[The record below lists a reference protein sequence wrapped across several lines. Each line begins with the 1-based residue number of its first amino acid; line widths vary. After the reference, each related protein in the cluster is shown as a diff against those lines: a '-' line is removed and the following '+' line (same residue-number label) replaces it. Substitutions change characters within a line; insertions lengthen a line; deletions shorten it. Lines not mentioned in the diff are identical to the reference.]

1 METEL
6 IEGTSHAQAP
16 GATAVWV
23 QSLDAERDLNHW
35 SYKVPGLIVWSL
47 VLGTVAAYAVDPG
60 LGLSVVRLLGLY
72 LLCRILVT
80 TAFYPVAVW
89 KIYRLQRRLAAAV
102 AAGAI
107 PHQVHHV
114 VVITSY
120 QEPAAVLERTL
131 DRLAVQYRAAE
142 SISVVLALEEREA
155 DGVTKA
161 EDLQVA
167 FAGRF
172 ANFLVTRHP
181 GGLPD
186 EIPGKASNERWA
198 AQLARQFLVEERG
211 LPLERMTLTS
221 CDADALLHPLYF
233 AEVSR
238 KFAADPDRFVHFW
251 HAPFIFDNNIWHVAG
266 PVRLLTIFNNVLHLS
281 DLANPFVASTPRSVY
296 TLSFRLAQEMG
307 YWDPMVIA
315 EDSHSLLR
323 AFFATDGRARIV
335 PVYLPTTG
343 DAITGAGYFDA
354 LKNYYLQH
362 VRHGWG
368 CQETG
373 YILQQWQ
380 RQPPPPFG
388 ATLGYF
394 IQTLQDNSLY
404 ATAGLI
410 LSVAW
415 LGQILQT
422 GHIFWSL
429 LDLALPTLVFMLLGL
444 VGMLSSSL
452 SWCGEYVRSLRMAPG
467 WRPAL
472 ILRDLAAW
480 LLLPILTIALAAMPI
495 VHANTKL
502 LFGSPLGYWPTPK
515 RATPDKR
522 KSED

>member
-6 IEGTSHAQAP
+6 IEGTSHTQAP
-16 GATAVWV
+16 SAASVWV
-23 QSLDAERDLNHW
+23 QSLDAERDLHHW
-35 SYKVPGLIVWSL
+35 TYKVPGLIVWFL
-47 VLGTVAAYAVDPG
+47 VLGTVAAYWVDPE
-60 LGLSVVRLLGLY
+60 LGLAVVRLVGLY

-80 TAFYPVAVW
+80 TAFYPFALW
-89 KIYRLQRRLAAAV
+89 KIYRLQRRVRAAA
-102 AAGAI
+102 AAAAI
-107 PHQVHHV
+107 PHHIHHV

-120 QEPAAVLERTL
+120 QEPAEVLERTVA
-131 DRLAVQYRAAE
+131 RLALQYRAAE

-155 DGVTKA
+155 DGATKA
-161 EDLQVA
+161 QELQAA

-198 AQLARQFLVEERG
+198 AQVARQVLVEERG
-211 LPLERMTLTS
+211 LPLERLTLTS

-238 KFAADPDRFVHFW
+238 LFAADPDRFTRFW
-251 HAPFIFDNNIWHVAG
+251 HAPFLFDNNIWHVAG

-281 DLANPFVASTPRSVY
+281 DLANPLVASTPRSVY

-335 PVYLPTTG
+335 PVFLPTTG
-343 DAITGAGYFDA
+343 DAITGTGYFDA
-354 LKNYYLQH
+354 LRDYYRQH

-380 RQPPPPFG
+380 RQPAPPFG
-388 ATLGYF
+388 ATLAYF
-394 IQTLQDNSLY
+394 LQTLQDNSLY

-415 LGQILQT
+415 IVQILQT
-422 GHIFWSL
+422 GQVFWSL
-429 LDLALPTLVFMLLGL
+429 LDLALPTLLFMLLGL
-444 VGMLSSSL
+444 IGMLSSTL
-452 SWCGEYVRSLRMAPG
+452 SWLGEYARSLRMASG
-467 WRPAL
+467 WRPGL

-515 RATPDKR
+515 RAVPGTGKP
-522 KSED
+522 EG